1 MNQREFE
8 IRYRYP
14 LLWLNRA
21 ERHLYSA
28 RIIYKE
34 IKKLLSKKSARN
46 DNFDQKYRSLSETYL
61 FLIGIAMENLIK
73 GLIISKEPVIKDL
86 TELKSKYGWND
97 KHDLSSMIMKN
108 FNFLDKDEKD
118 TISRVEE
125 YVKWAGK
132 YPLTKKAMPI
142 NGVDYNL
149 KDKDK
154 ENIEKLFFDIK
165 LHITNNWRKTENEYF
180 QWIQPEK

>member
-1 MNQREFE
+1 
-8 IRYRYP
+8 
-14 LLWLNRA
+14 
-21 ERHLYSA
+21 
-28 RIIYKE
+28 
-34 IKKLLSKKSARN
+34 
-46 DNFDQKYRSLSETYL
+46 
-61 FLIGIAMENLIK
+61 
-73 GLIISKEPVIKDL
+73 
-86 TELKSKYGWND
+86 
-97 KHDLSSMIMKN
+97 MIMKN

-118 TISRVEE
+118 TISRIEE

-142 NGVDYNL
+142 NGDDYNL